1 MGISRKKFYRIH
13 FMKILI
19 IKFRNIG
26 DVLLSTPLISNLKN
40 IYPDSIIDFA
50 LNKGCEDMVS
60 NNPNVKN
67 IIVYDRSRIKKL
79 GIFAQLKEEIR
90 FTRNIHHNNYDMV
103 INLTEGDRGAQ
114 LAFFSGAKIKL
125 GFSVRKGLF
134 SKIKIFDKLG
144 DDKKWQHTVEKDLQ
158 FINLLGKEVDN
169 KEVKIY
175 WSSTVEQ
182 EVDKILADN
191 NIEKFVHIHPVSRWM
206 FKCWEDDRMAKVI
219 DYLQQDKGIK
229 VVITGA
235 PVKKELD
242 RINKILTLCKTKPI
256 NLSGKLTL
264 KHLACL
270 SSKAKLFFGVDT
282 APMHMAAATNTHVVT
297 LFGASYPAIWGPWNN
312 KSDKELFKDEDGIQN
327 NGLHHVVSNMNHEIF
342 YKNKI
347 KKSRGMISISDQQV
361 KEILERAL

>member
-1 MGISRKKFYRIH
+1 
-13 FMKILI
+13 MKILV

-26 DVLLSTPLISNLKN
+26 DVLLSTPLIFNLKN

-67 IIVYDRSRIKKL
+67 IIVYDRLRIKKL
-79 GIFAQLKEEIR
+79 SIFSQLKEEIR
-90 FTRNIHHNNYDMV
+90 FTRNIRNNHYDMV
-103 INLTEGDRGAQ
+103 INLTEGDRGAL
-114 LAFFSGAKIKL
+114 LALFSGAKIKL
-125 GFSVRKGLF
+125 GFSVRKGLL

-158 FINLLGKEVDN
+158 FINLLGKEVNN

-182 EVDKILADN
+182 EVDKILSDN
-191 NIEKFVHIHPVSRWM
+191 NIKQFVHIHPVSRWM
-206 FKCWEDDRMAKVI
+206 FKCWEDDRMAKII
-219 DYLQQDKGIK
+219 DYLQQDKGVK

-242 RINKILTLCKTKPI
+242 RIDKILTLCKTKPI

-270 SSKAKLFFGVDT
+270 SSRAKLFFGVDT
-282 APMHMAAATNTHVVT
+282 APMHMAAATNTPVIT
-297 LFGASYPAIWGPWNN
+297 LFGASYPVIWGPWNN
-312 KSDKELFKDEDGIQN
+312 NSDKQLFKDENAIQT
-327 NGLHHVVSNMNHEIF
+327 NGLHHMVSNMDHEIF
-342 YKNKI
+342 YENQV
-347 KKSRGMISISDQQV
+347 KKSKGMTLVNFEYAKQIVDLLI
-361 KEILERAL
+361 

>member
-1 MGISRKKFYRIH
+1 
-13 FMKILI
+13 MKILV

-26 DVLLSTPLISNLKN
+26 DVLLSTPLVSNLKN

-60 NNPNVKN
+60 NNPDINN
-67 IIVYDRSRIKKL
+67 IIIYDRPRIKQL
-79 GIFAQLKEEIR
+79 SIFSQLKEEIK
-90 FTRNIHHNNYDMV
+90 FTRNIRKRNYDMV

-114 LAFFSGAKIKL
+114 LAFLSGASKKL
-125 GFSVRKGLF
+125 GFPVRKGLL

-175 WSSTVEQ
+175 WPNKVKQ
-182 EVDKILADN
+182 EIDKILADN
-191 NIEKFVHIHPVSRWM
+191 NIDQFVHIHPVSRWM
-206 FKCWEDDRMAKVI
+206 FKCWEDDRMASII
-219 DYLQQDKGIK
+219 DYLQQDKGLK
-229 VVITGA
+229 VIITGA

-242 RINKILTLCKTKPI
+242 RIDKILELCKTNPI
-256 NLSGKLTL
+256 NLSGALTL

-282 APMHMAAATNTHVVT
+282 APMHMAAATNTPVIA
-297 LFGASYPAIWGPWNN
+297 LFGASFPVIWGPWNN
-312 KSDKELFKDEDGIQN
+312 DSDKQLFQDEDGIQT
-327 NGLHHVVSNMNHEIF
+327 NGLHHMVSNMNHEIF
-342 YKNKI
+342 YENEVKKSKGMALISLGQVKSIFNKI
-347 KKSRGMISISDQQV
+347 LIDKFK
-361 KEILERAL
+361 

>member
-1 MGISRKKFYRIH
+1 
-13 FMKILI
+13 MKILI

-26 DVLLSTPLISNLKN
+26 DVLLSTPLISNLKS
-40 IYPDSIIDFA
+40 IYPSSSIDFA
-50 LNKGCEDMVS
+50 LNSGCEDMVS
-60 NNPNVKN
+60 NNPNVNN
-67 IIVYDRSRIKKL
+67 IIVYDRPRIKKL

-90 FTRNIHHNNYDMV
+90 FTRNIRNNNYDMI
-103 INLTEGDRGAQ
+103 INLTEGDRGAL
-114 LAFFSGAKIKL
+114 LALSSGAKIKL

-158 FINLLGKEVDN
+158 FINLLGKEVDS

-175 WSSTVEQ
+175 WSSRVEQ

-206 FKCWEDDRMAKVI
+206 FKCWEDDRMAKII
-219 DYLQQDKGIK
+219 DYLQQDKGVK

-264 KHLACL
+264 KHLACV
-270 SSKAKLFFGVDT
+270 SSRAKLFFGVDT
-282 APMHMAAATNTHVVT
+282 APMHMAAATNTPVTT
-297 LFGASYPAIWGPWNN
+297 LFGASYPVIWGPWNN
-312 KSDKELFKDEDGIQN
+312 RSDKQLFYDKDGIQT
-327 NGLHHVVSNMNHEIF
+327 NGLHYMIVNMNHKIF
-342 YKNKI
+342 YENKV
-347 KKSRGMISISDQQV
+347 KKSTGMTLIDFEQTKQV
-361 KEILERAL
+361 IDLLV

>member
-1 MGISRKKFYRIH
+1 
-13 FMKILI
+13 MKILI

-26 DVLLSTPLISNLKN
+26 DVLLSTPLISNLHD
-40 IYPDSIIDFA
+40 IYPNSKIDVA

-60 NNPNVKN
+60 DNPNINN
-67 IIVYDRSRIKKL
+67 IIIYDRPRIKKL
-79 GIFAQLKEEIR
+79 SLLSQLKEEIR
-90 FTRNIHHNNYDMV
+90 FTRNIRNNHYDMV

-114 LAFFSGAKIKL
+114 LAFLSGASKKL
-125 GFSVRKGLF
+125 GFPVRKGLL

-175 WSSTVEQ
+175 WPNKVEQ
-182 EVDKILADN
+182 EIDKILADN
-191 NIEKFVHIHPVSRWM
+191 NIDQFVHIHPVSRWM

-219 DYLQQDKGIK
+219 DYIQKNKDIK
-229 VVITGA
+229 VIITGA

-242 RINKILTLCKTKPI
+242 RIDKILELCKTNPI
-256 NLSGKLTL
+256 NLSGALTL

-282 APMHMAAATNTHVVT
+282 APMHMAAATNTPVIA
-297 LFGASYPAIWGPWNN
+297 LFGASFPVIWGPWNN
-312 KSDKELFKDEDGIQN
+312 DSDKVSFQDKDGFQTND
-327 NGLHHVVSNMNHEIF
+327 LHYVISNMNHEIF
-342 YKNKI
+342 YIDQI
-347 KKSRGMISISDQQV
+347 KKTRGMNLITLKQNKDAFF
-361 KEILERAL
+361 EILKNIE

>member
-1 MGISRKKFYRIH
+1 
-13 FMKILI
+13 MKILI

-40 IYPDSIIDFA
+40 IYPESIIDFA
-50 LNKGCEDMVS
+50 LNKGCEDMLS
-60 NNPNVKN
+60 DNPNISK
-67 IIVYDRSRIKKL
+67 IIAYERPKIKKL
-79 GIFAQLKEEIR
+79 GVFAQLKEEFR
-90 FTRNIHHNNYDMV
+90 FTRNIRSNHYDMV

-125 GFSVRKGLF
+125 GFPVRKGLL

-144 DDKKWQHTVEKDLQ
+144 NDKKRQHTVEKDLQ
-158 FINLLGKEVDN
+158 FIDILGKKIVN

-175 WSSTVEQ
+175 WSNKVEQ
-182 EVDKILADN
+182 EVDKILLDN

-206 FKCWEDDRMAKVI
+206 FKCWESDRMAKVI
-219 DYLQQDKGIK
+219 DYLQQEKKLK

-242 RINKILTLCKTKPI
+242 GIDKILDLCKSQPV

-270 SSKAKLFFGVDT
+270 SSKAELFFGVDT
-282 APMHMAAATNTHVVT
+282 APMHMAAATNTPVVA
-297 LFGASYPAIWGPWNN
+297 LFGASYPVIWGPWNN
-312 KSDKELFKDEDGIQN
+312 KSDKQLFQDKDGMQT
-327 NGLHHVVSNMNHEIF
+327 NGLHHMVSNMDHEIF
-342 YKNKI
+342 YENEV
-347 KKSRGMISISDQQV
+347 KKSKGMILIDFEQTEQAIDKV
-361 KEILERAL
+361 LMDRCN

>member
-1 MGISRKKFYRIH
+1 
-13 FMKILI
+13 MKILI

-26 DVLLSTPLISNLKN
+26 DVLLSTPLISNLHD
-40 IYPDSIIDFA
+40 IYPNSKIDVA

-60 NNPNVKN
+60 DNPNINN
-67 IIVYDRSRIKKL
+67 IIIYDRPRIKKL
-79 GIFAQLKEEIR
+79 SLLSQLKEEIR
-90 FTRNIHHNNYDMV
+90 FARNIRNNHYDMV

-114 LAFFSGAKIKL
+114 LAFFSGAKSKL
-125 GFSVRKGLF
+125 GFPVRKGLF

-158 FINLLGKEVDN
+158 FINLLGRNIDN

-175 WSSTVEQ
+175 WSSAVEQ

-191 NIEKFVHIHPVSRWM
+191 NIDQFVHIHPVSRWM

-219 DYLQQDKGIK
+219 DYIQKNKDIK
-229 VVITGA
+229 VIITGA

-242 RINKILTLCKTKPI
+242 RIDKILELCKTNPI
-256 NLSGKLTL
+256 NLSGALTL

-282 APMHMAAATNTHVVT
+282 APMHMAAATNTPVIA
-297 LFGASYPAIWGPWNN
+297 LFGASFPVIWGPWNN
-312 KSDKELFKDEDGIQN
+312 DSDKVSFQDKDGFQTND
-327 NGLHHVVSNMNHEIF
+327 LHYVISNMNHEIF
-342 YKNKI
+342 YIDQI
-347 KKSRGMISISDQQV
+347 KKTRGMNLITLKQNKDAFF
-361 KEILERAL
+361 EILKNIE

>member
-1 MGISRKKFYRIH
+1 MN
-13 FMKILI
+13 ILI

-50 LNKGCEDMVS
+50 LNKGCEDMTS
-60 NNPNVKN
+60 NNPNINK
-67 IIVYDRSRIKKL
+67 IIAYDRPRIKKL
-79 GIFAQLKEEIR
+79 SIFSQLKEEIK
-90 FTRNIHHNNYDMV
+90 FTRNIRSSHYDMV

-114 LAFFSGAKIKL
+114 LAFLSGASKKL
-125 GFSVRKGLF
+125 GFPVRKGLL

-175 WSSTVEQ
+175 WPNKVEQ
-182 EVDKILADN
+182 EIDKILADN
-191 NIEKFVHIHPVSRWM
+191 NIDQFVHIHPVSRWM
-206 FKCWEDDRMAKVI
+206 FKCWEDDRMASII
-219 DYLQQDKGIK
+219 DYLQQDKGLK
-229 VVITGA
+229 VIITGA

-242 RINKILTLCKTKPI
+242 RIDKILELCKTNPI
-256 NLSGKLTL
+256 NLSGALTL

-282 APMHMAAATNTHVVT
+282 APMHMAAATNTPVIA
-297 LFGASYPAIWGPWNN
+297 LFGASFPVIWGPWNN
-312 KSDKELFKDEDGIQN
+312 DSDKQLFQDEDGIQT
-327 NGLHHVVSNMNHEIF
+327 NGLHHMVSNMNHEIF
-342 YKNKI
+342 YENEVKKSKGMALISLGQVKSIFNKI
-347 KKSRGMISISDQQV
+347 LIDKFK
-361 KEILERAL
+361 